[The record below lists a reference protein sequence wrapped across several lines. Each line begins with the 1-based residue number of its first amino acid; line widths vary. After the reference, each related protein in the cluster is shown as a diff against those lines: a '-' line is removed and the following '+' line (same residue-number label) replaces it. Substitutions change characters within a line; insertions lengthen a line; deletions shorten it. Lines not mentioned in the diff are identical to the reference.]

1 MRLTGIIDY
10 TMDNFLCVR
19 GFASMLELSEISKP
33 DENIQRDLIGD
44 HCGEME
50 AFLSGGRFTF
60 FPEVILGAN
69 MYGTEADKEKISI
82 LRETVHAESK
92 SLRTTIN
99 GIKYVIKRDAVKKE
113 NNDFVFDVIQ
123 TIRMEFDK
131 NCLVG
136 KEFLRIDG
144 NHRLSAVNEYSS
156 YANKRIPFC
165 LLLFRDAEETDKF
178 CRALF
183 YNINT
188 KQIPLKMEQNL
199 KVIIESEQTFDDGTL
214 IEDPSFGENYF
225 LTRKIINNIDLSDYP
240 FLKMFIAESKYTYF
254 VEELKL
260 LLDNNL
266 IKQNEEGVH
275 SVVTAL
281 KEIESALKVAALI
294 EAPNNLAVIGA
305 FSYYKLSD
313 EHKADE
319 FLKWV
324 KKNSI
329 TQISDIHI
337 CDVINIY
344 DKIYDNS
351 PKKVFMSM
359 WFNKKT
365 EDTYNQVKDV
375 KEIVA
380 REYNIEID
388 IIKVDEHKD
397 GYSDVIS
404 KRIIEGIDSCDLLIA
419 DLSYGNKNVH
429 HEIGYAQGKG
439 KKVLLIY
446 KNREGAS
453 ASDEIGS
460 NLSMHDQLRFT
471 TYSELREGL
480 LRKIKDRFLEK

>member
-19 GFASMLELSEISKP
+19 GFASMLELSEISKS
-33 DENIQRDLIGD
+33 DENIQRDLID
-44 HCGEME
+44 SHRGEME
-50 AFLSGGRFTF
+50 AFLSSGKFTF

-69 MYGTEADKEKISI
+69 MYGIESDKEKIDI
-82 LRETVHAESK
+82 LRETIHAENK
-92 SLRTTIN
+92 SIRTTIN
-99 GIKYVIKRDAVKKE
+99 NIKYVVKRNAIKKE
-113 NNDFVFDVIQ
+113 NNNLAFDVTQ
-123 TIRMEFDK
+123 TIIMEFEK
-131 NCLVG
+131 TSLVG

-144 NHRLSAVNEYSS
+144 NHRLSAVNERSS
-156 YANKRIPFC
+156 YAEKRIPFC
-165 LLLFRDAEETDKF
+165 LLLFRDDAETDKF

-188 KQIPLKMEQNL
+188 KQIPLRMEQNL
-199 KVIIESEQTFDDGTL
+199 RVIIESEQTFDDDTL
-214 IEDPSFGENYF
+214 INDPSFGENYF
-225 LTRKIINNIDLSDYP
+225 LTRQIVNSIDLSDYP
-240 FLKMFIAESKYTYF
+240 FLKMFISENKFTYF
-254 VEELKL
+254 VEVLKL
-260 LLDNNL
+260 LLEHDL
-266 IKQNEEGVH
+266 IKKDEEGVR
-275 SVVTAL
+275 SVVFAL
-281 KEIESALKVAALI
+281 KEIDDALRTAALI
-294 EAPNNLAVIGA
+294 DVPNNLAIIGA
-305 FSYYKLSD
+305 FSYYKLMESR
-313 EHKADE
+313 KADE

-324 KKNSI
+324 KKNSL
-329 TQISDIHI
+329 TQVSDLHI

-351 PKKVFMSM
+351 PKRVFISM

-365 EDTYNQVKDV
+365 EDTYNQLKDV
-375 KEIVA
+375 KEIVL
-380 REYNIEID
+380 RDYNVEIE

-446 KNREGAS
+446 QNRDSAS

-471 TYSELREGL
+471 TYVELRAGL
-480 LRKIKDRFLEK
+480 IEKIKDRFIN

>member
-33 DENIQRDLIGD
+33 DKDIQRDLIDD
-44 HCGEME
+44 HRGEME

-69 MYGTEADKEKISI
+69 MYGTELDKDRIDI
-82 LRETVHAESK
+82 LRETVRAESK
-92 SLRTTIN
+92 SLKTTIN
-99 GIKYVIKRDAVKKE
+99 NIKYIIKRNAVKKE
-113 NNDFVFDVIQ
+113 NNDLAFDVTQ
-123 TIRMEFDK
+123 TVIMEFDK
-131 NCLVG
+131 ASLVG

-144 NHRLSAVNEYSS
+144 NHRLSAVNKHST
-156 YANKRIPFC
+156 YAHKRIPFC
-165 LLLFRDAEETDKF
+165 LLLFRDVEETDKF

-199 KVIIESEQTFDDGTL
+199 KVIIESEQAFDDDTL
-214 IEDPSFGENYF
+214 LNDPSFGENYF
-225 LTRKIINNIDLSDYP
+225 LTRQIINHIELSDYP
-240 FLKMFIAESKYTYF
+240 FLKLFIADSKFTYF
-254 VEELKL
+254 VEVLKL
-260 LLDNNL
+260 LLDKKL
-266 IKQNEEGVH
+266 IKKDEEGVC
-275 SVVTAL
+275 SVATAL
-281 KEIESALKVAALI
+281 KEIDDALKTAALI
-294 EAPNNLAVIGA
+294 EVPNNLAVIGA
-305 FSYYKLSD
+305 FSYYKLLD
-313 EHKADE
+313 ERKADE

-324 KKNSI
+324 KKNNL

-337 CDVINIY
+337 GDVINIY

-380 REYNIEID
+380 RDYNVEID

-446 KNREGAS
+446 HNREGAS

-471 TYSELREGL
+471 TYHELREGL
-480 LRKIKDRFLEK
+480 LKKIKDKFSL

>member
-33 DENIQRDLIGD
+33 DEDIQRDLIDD
-44 HCGEME
+44 HRGEME

-69 MYGTEADKEKISI
+69 MYGTELDKDKINI
-82 LRETVHAESK
+82 LRETVRAESK
-92 SLRTTIN
+92 PLRTTIN
-99 GIKYVIKRDAVKKE
+99 NIKYIIKRTAVKKE
-113 NNDFVFDVIQ
+113 NNDLAYDVIQ
-123 TIRMEFDK
+123 TIIMEFDK
-131 NCLVG
+131 ASLVG

-144 NHRLSAVNEYSS
+144 NHRLSAVNKHST
-156 YANKRIPFC
+156 YAHKRIPFC
-165 LLLFRDAEETDKF
+165 LLLFRDVEETDKF

-199 KVIIESEQTFDDGTL
+199 KVIIESEQAFDDDTL
-214 IEDPSFGENYF
+214 LNDPSFGENYF
-225 LTRKIINNIDLSDYP
+225 LTRQVINHIELSDYP
-240 FLKMFIAESKYTYF
+240 FLKLFIEDSKFTYF
-254 VEELKL
+254 VEVLKL
-260 LLDNNL
+260 LLDKKL
-266 IKQNEEGVH
+266 IKKDEEAVC

-281 KEIESALKVAALI
+281 KEIDDALKTAVLI
-294 EAPNNLAVIGA
+294 EVPNNLAVIGA
-305 FSYYKLSD
+305 FSYYKLLD
-313 EHKADE
+313 ERKADE

-324 KKNSI
+324 KKNNL

-337 CDVINIY
+337 GDVINIY

-359 WFNKKT
+359 WYNKKT

-380 REYNIEID
+380 RDYNVEID
-388 IIKVDEHKD
+388 IIKVDDHKD

-446 KNREGAS
+446 HNREGVS

-471 TYSELREGL
+471 TYHELREGL
-480 LRKIKDRFLEK
+480 LKKIKDRFSL

>member
-19 GFASMLELSEISKP
+19 GFASMLQLSEISKA
-33 DENIQRDLIGD
+33 DEKIQRDLIDD
-44 HCGEME
+44 HRGEME
-50 AFLSGGRFTF
+50 NFLSDGRFTF

-69 MYGTEADKEKISI
+69 MCGTEMDKDKINT
-82 LRETVHAESK
+82 LRETVRAESK
-92 SLRTTIN
+92 SLKIKIN
-99 GIKYVIKRDAVKKE
+99 NIKYVIKRNAVKKE
-113 NNDFVFDVIQ
+113 NNDLAFDVTQ
-123 TIRMEFDK
+123 TVIMQFDK
-131 NCLVG
+131 DSLVG

-144 NHRLSAVNEYSS
+144 NHRLSAVNEYST
-156 YANKRIPFC
+156 YAHKRIPFC

-199 KVIIESEQTFDDGTL
+199 KVIIESEQAFDDDTL
-214 IEDPSFGENYF
+214 LGDPSFGENYF
-225 LTRKIINNIDLSDYP
+225 WTRQIIKHIELSDYP
-240 FLKMFIAESKYTYF
+240 FLKLFIADNKFTYF
-254 VEELKL
+254 VEVLKL
-260 LLDNNL
+260 LFDNKL
-266 IKQNEEGVH
+266 IKEDEEGMCLVE
-275 SVVTAL
+275 TAL
-281 KEIESALKVAALI
+281 KEINGALKDAALI
-294 EAPNNLAVIGA
+294 EVPNNLAVIGA
-305 FSYYKLSD
+305 FSYYKLLD
-313 EHKADE
+313 ERKANE

-324 KKNSI
+324 KKNNL

-380 REYNIEID
+380 RDYNVEID

-404 KRIIEGIDSCDLLIA
+404 KRIIDGINSCDLLIA

-446 KNREGAS
+446 QNREGTL

-471 TYSELREGL
+471 TYGELREGL
-480 LRKIKDRFLEK
+480 LKKIKDIFSL

>member
-33 DENIQRDLIGD
+33 DEDIQRDLIDD
-44 HCGEME
+44 HRGEME

-69 MYGTEADKEKISI
+69 MYGTELDKDKINI
-82 LRETVHAESK
+82 LRETVRAESK
-92 SLRTTIN
+92 PLRTTIN
-99 GIKYVIKRDAVKKE
+99 NIKYIIKRTAVKKE
-113 NNDFVFDVIQ
+113 NNDLAYDVIQ
-123 TIRMEFDK
+123 TIIMEFDK
-131 NCLVG
+131 ASLVG

-144 NHRLSAVNEYSS
+144 NHRLSAVNKHST
-156 YANKRIPFC
+156 YAHNRIPFC
-165 LLLFRDAEETDKF
+165 LLLFRDVEETDKF

-199 KVIIESEQTFDDGTL
+199 KVIIESEQAFDDDTL
-214 IEDPSFGENYF
+214 LNDPSFGENYF
-225 LTRKIINNIDLSDYP
+225 LTRQVINHIELSDYP
-240 FLKMFIAESKYTYF
+240 FLKLFIEDSKFTYF
-254 VEELKL
+254 VEVLKL
-260 LLDNNL
+260 LLDKKL
-266 IKQNEEGVH
+266 IKKDEEAVC

-281 KEIESALKVAALI
+281 KEIDDALKTAVLI
-294 EAPNNLAVIGA
+294 EVPNNLAVIGA
-305 FSYYKLSD
+305 FSYYKLLD
-313 EHKADE
+313 ERKADE

-324 KKNSI
+324 KKNNL

-337 CDVINIY
+337 GDVINIY

-359 WFNKKT
+359 WYNKKT

-380 REYNIEID
+380 RDYNVEID
-388 IIKVDEHKD
+388 IIKVDDHKD

-446 KNREGAS
+446 HNREGVS

-471 TYSELREGL
+471 TYHELREGL
-480 LRKIKDRFLEK
+480 LKKIKDRFSL

>member
-1 MRLTGIIDY
+1 MRLSGIIDY

-19 GFASMLELSEISKP
+19 GFASMLELSEISKA
-33 DENIQRDLIGD
+33 DANIQRDLIED
-44 HCGEME
+44 HRGEME
-50 AFLSGGRFTF
+50 AFLSNGMFTF

-69 MYGTEADKEKISI
+69 MCGTEADKERINI
-82 LRETVHAESK
+82 LRESVRNESK
-92 SLRTTIN
+92 PLRTTIN
-99 GIKYVIKRDAVKKE
+99 NIKYFIKRNAVKKE
-113 NNDFVFDVIQ
+113 NNDLAFDVTQ
-123 TIRMEFDK
+123 TIIMEFDK
-131 NCLVG
+131 ASLIG
-136 KEFLRIDG
+136 KEFFRIDG
-144 NHRLSAVNEYSS
+144 NHRLSAVNEHSS

-199 KVIIESEQTFDDGTL
+199 KVIIESEEAFDDDTL
-214 IEDPSFGENYF
+214 LKDPSFGENYF
-225 LTRKIINNIDLSDYP
+225 LTREIINQIDLSDYP
-240 FLKMFIAESKYTYF
+240 FLKMFIEDNKFTYF
-254 VEELKL
+254 VEVLKL
-260 LLDNNL
+260 LLDNDL
-266 IKQNEEGVH
+266 IKKDEEGVF
-275 SVVTAL
+275 SVITAL
-281 KEIESALKVAALI
+281 KKIDNALKVAVLV
-294 EAPNNLAVIGA
+294 ETPNNLAVIGA
-305 FSYYKLSD
+305 FSYYELLD
-313 EHKADE
+313 ERKADE
-319 FLKWV
+319 FIKWV
-324 KKNSI
+324 KRNSL

-337 CDVINIY
+337 FDLINIF

-351 PKKVFMSM
+351 PKRVFMSM

-380 REYNIEID
+380 RDYNVEID

-397 GYSDVIS
+397 GFSDNIS

-446 KNREGAS
+446 QNREGAL

-471 TYSELREGL
+471 TYGELRSGL
-480 LRKIKDRFLEK
+480 LKKIKYIFSL

>member
-33 DENIQRDLIGD
+33 DEDIQRALIDD
-44 HCGEME
+44 HRGEME

-69 MYGTEADKEKISI
+69 MYGTELDKDKINI
-82 LRETVHAESK
+82 LRETVRAESK
-92 SLRTTIN
+92 PLKTTIN
-99 GIKYVIKRDAVKKE
+99 NIKYIIKRAAVKKE
-113 NNDFVFDVIQ
+113 NNDLAYDVIQ
-123 TIRMEFDK
+123 TIIMEFDK
-131 NCLVG
+131 ASLVG

-144 NHRLSAVNEYSS
+144 NHRLSAVNKHST
-156 YANKRIPFC
+156 YAHKRIPFC
-165 LLLFRDAEETDKF
+165 LLLFRDVEETDKF

-199 KVIIESEQTFDDGTL
+199 KVIIESEQAFDDDTL
-214 IEDPSFGENYF
+214 LNDPSFGENYF
-225 LTRKIINNIDLSDYP
+225 LTRQVINHIELSDYP
-240 FLKMFIAESKYTYF
+240 FLKLFIEDSKFTYF
-254 VEELKL
+254 VEVLKL
-260 LLDNNL
+260 LLDKKL
-266 IKQNEEGVH
+266 IKKDEEGVC
-275 SVVTAL
+275 SVATAL
-281 KEIESALKVAALI
+281 KEIDDALKTAVLI
-294 EAPNNLAVIGA
+294 EVPNNLAVIGA
-305 FSYYKLSD
+305 LSYYKLLD
-313 EHKADE
+313 ERKADE

-324 KKNSI
+324 KKNNL

-337 CDVINIY
+337 GDVINIY

-359 WFNKKT
+359 WYNKKT

-380 REYNIEID
+380 RDYNVEID

-446 KNREGAS
+446 HNREGVS

-471 TYSELREGL
+471 TYHELREGL
-480 LRKIKDRFLEK
+480 LKKIKDRFSL

>member
-33 DENIQRDLIGD
+33 DKDIQRDLIDD
-44 HCGEME
+44 HRGEME

-69 MYGTEADKEKISI
+69 MCGTEMDKDKINT
-82 LRETVHAESK
+82 LRATVRAESK

-99 GIKYVIKRDAVKKE
+99 NIKYVIKRNAVKKE
-113 NNDFVFDVIQ
+113 NNDLAFDVTQ
-123 TIRMEFDK
+123 TVIMEFDRTS
-131 NCLVG
+131 LAG

-144 NHRLSAVNEYSS
+144 NHRLSAVNKGST
-156 YANKRIPFC
+156 YAHKRIPFC

-199 KVIIESEQTFDDGTL
+199 KVIIESEQAFEDDTL
-214 IEDPSFGENYF
+214 LQDPSFGENYF
-225 LTRKIINNIDLSDYP
+225 LTRQIIKHIELSDYP
-240 FLKMFIAESKYTYF
+240 FLKLFIADNRFTYF
-254 VEELKL
+254 VEVLKL
-260 LLDNNL
+260 LLDNKL
-266 IKQNEEGVH
+266 IKKDEEDVC
-275 SVVTAL
+275 SLITAL
-281 KEIESALKVAALI
+281 KEIDEALKTAVLI

-305 FSYYKLSD
+305 FSYYKLLD
-313 EHKADE
+313 EHKADK

-324 KKNSI
+324 KKNNL
-329 TQISDIHI
+329 TQISDVHI
-337 CDVINIY
+337 CDIINIY

-380 REYNIEID
+380 RDYNIEID

-446 KNREGAS
+446 HNREGAS

-471 TYSELREGL
+471 TYHELRDGL
-480 LRKIKDRFLEK
+480 LQKIKDRFSL

>member
-19 GFASMLELSEISKP
+19 GFASMLELSEISKS
-33 DENIQRDLIGD
+33 DKDIQRDLIDD
-44 HCGEME
+44 HRGEME

-69 MYGTEADKEKISI
+69 MYGTEVDKDRIDI
-82 LRETVHAESK
+82 LRETVRAESK
-92 SLRTTIN
+92 ALKTTIN
-99 GIKYVIKRDAVKKE
+99 NIKYTIKRNAVKKE
-113 NNDFVFDVIQ
+113 NNDLTFDVTQ
-123 TIRMEFDK
+123 TVIMEFDK
-131 NCLVG
+131 ASLVG

-144 NHRLSAVNEYSS
+144 NHRLSAVNEGST
-156 YANKRIPFC
+156 YAHKRIPFC
-165 LLLFRDAEETDKF
+165 LLLFRNAEETDKF

-199 KVIIESEQTFDDGTL
+199 KVIIESEKAFDDDTL
-214 IEDPSFGENYF
+214 LKDPSFGENYF
-225 LTRKIINNIDLSDYP
+225 LTRQIVNHIELSDYP
-240 FLKMFIAESKYTYF
+240 FLKLFISNNKFTYF
-254 VEELKL
+254 VEVLKL
-260 LLDNNL
+260 LLDNKL
-266 IKQNEEGVH
+266 IKKDEEGVC
-275 SVVTAL
+275 SVTTAL
-281 KEIESALKVAALI
+281 KEIEAALKTAALI
-294 EAPNNLAVIGA
+294 EVPNNLAVIGS
-305 FSYYKLSD
+305 FSYYKLLD
-313 EHKADE
+313 ERKAEE

-324 KKNSI
+324 KKNNL
-329 TQISDIHI
+329 TQISDVHI

-344 DKIYDNS
+344 DKIYDNL

-380 REYNIEID
+380 RDYNIEID

-446 KNREGAS
+446 HNREGAS

-471 TYSELREGL
+471 TYHELRDGL
-480 LRKIKDRFLEK
+480 LQKIKDRFSL

>member
-19 GFASMLELSEISKP
+19 GFASMLELSEISKS
-33 DENIQRDLIGD
+33 DESIQRDLIES
-44 HCGEME
+44 HRGEME
-50 AFLSGGRFTF
+50 SFLSNGKFTF

-69 MYGTEADKEKISI
+69 MYGIESDKEKIDI
-82 LRETVHAESK
+82 LRETVRAENK
-92 SLRTTIN
+92 PIRTTIN
-99 GIKYVIKRDAVKKE
+99 SIKYFVKRNAAKKE
-113 NNDFVFDVIQ
+113 NNNLAFDVTQ
-123 TIRMEFDK
+123 TIIMEFDK
-131 NCLVG
+131 TSLAG

-144 NHRLSAVNEYSS
+144 NHRLSAVNERSS
-156 YANKRIPFC
+156 YAEKRIPFC
-165 LLLFRDAEETDKF
+165 LLLFRDAAETDKF

-188 KQIPLKMEQNL
+188 KQIPLRMEQNL
-199 KVIIESEQTFDDGTL
+199 KVIIESEQTFDDDTL
-214 IEDPSFGENYF
+214 INDPSFGENYF
-225 LTRKIINNIDLSDYP
+225 LTRQIVKSTDLSDYP
-240 FLKMFIAESKYTYF
+240 FLKMFISENKFTYF
-254 VEELKL
+254 VEVLKL
-260 LLDNNL
+260 LLEHDL
-266 IKQNEEGVH
+266 IKKDEEGVR
-275 SVVTAL
+275 SVVYAL
-281 KEIESALKVAALI
+281 KEIDDALRTAALI
-294 EAPNNLAVIGA
+294 DAPNNLAIIGA
-305 FSYYKLSD
+305 FSYYKLMESR
-313 EHKADE
+313 KADE

-324 KKNSI
+324 KKNSL
-329 TQISDIHI
+329 TQVSDLHI

-344 DKIYDNS
+344 DKLYDNS
-351 PKKVFMSM
+351 PKRVFMSM

-365 EDTYNQVKDV
+365 EDTYNQLKDV
-375 KEIVA
+375 KEIVL
-380 REYNIEID
+380 RDYNVEIE

-446 KNREGAS
+446 QNRDGAS

-471 TYSELREGL
+471 TYVELRAGL
-480 LRKIKDRFLEK
+480 IEKIKDRFIN

>member
-19 GFASMLELSEISKP
+19 GFASMLELSEISKA
-33 DENIQRDLIGD
+33 DENIQRDLIER
-44 HCGEME
+44 HRGEME
-50 AFLSGGRFTF
+50 AFLSDGKFTF

-69 MYGTEADKEKISI
+69 MYGVEADKEKIDI
-82 LRETVHAESK
+82 LRETIRAENK
-92 SLRTTIN
+92 PLRTTIN
-99 GIKYVIKRDAVKKE
+99 NIKYFVKRNAVKKE
-113 NNDFVFDVIQ
+113 NNDLAFDVTQ
-123 TIRMEFDK
+123 TIIMEFDK
-131 NCLVG
+131 KSLAG

-144 NHRLSAVNEYSS
+144 NHRLSAVNERSS
-156 YANKRIPFC
+156 YAEKRIPFC
-165 LLLFRDAEETDKF
+165 LLLFRDAAETDKF

-188 KQIPLKMEQNL
+188 KQIPLRMEQNL
-199 KVIIESEQTFDDGTL
+199 KVIIESEQAFDDDTL
-214 IEDPSFGENYF
+214 INDPSFGENYF
-225 LTRKIINNIDLSDYP
+225 LTRQIVKDIDLSDYP
-240 FLKMFIAESKYTYF
+240 FLKMFIADSKFTYF
-254 VEELKL
+254 VEVLKL
-260 LLDNNL
+260 LLEHDL
-266 IKQNEEGVH
+266 IKKDEEGVR
-275 SVVTAL
+275 SVVSAL
-281 KEIESALKVAALI
+281 KEIDDALKTAALI
-294 EAPNNLAVIGA
+294 DAPNNLAVIGA
-305 FSYYKLSD
+305 FSYYKLL
-313 EHKADE
+313 ETRKANE

-324 KKNSI
+324 KKNSL
-329 TQISDIHI
+329 TQVSDLHI

-351 PKKVFMSM
+351 PKRVFMSM

-365 EDTYNQVKDV
+365 EDTYNQLKDV
-375 KEIVA
+375 KEIVL
-380 REYNIEID
+380 RDYNVEIE

-439 KKVLLIY
+439 KTVLLIY
-446 KNREGAS
+446 HNREGAS

-471 TYSELREGL
+471 TYGELRIGL
-480 LRKIKDRFLEK
+480 LEKIKQIFSI